1 MRIIRLAGPA
11 LPVLLL
17 VSAAVPA
24 TAQVAQPDS
33 LITALFQ
40 EAQQLQQRLGQV
52 EEQAFEQN
60 SELSGRRED
69 LQKMIE
75 AEMIKAY
82 SSVASSLK
90 RMDELPDA
98 WRMAQMTQDQ
108 ARMQAIQ
115 AEAEQLES
123 HILSVEE
130 RVIEQQEVADRIEQ
144 FRENLFDEME
154 KIEPNTRA
162 MIARLEAIAE
172 QLQPPA
178 IPPVS

>member
-1 MRIIRLAGPA
+1 
-11 LPVLLL
+11 

-60 SELSGRRED
+60 AELSGRRED

-75 AEMIKAY
+75 AEMIKAD

-162 MIARLEAIAE
+162 MIARLESIAE

-178 IPPVS
+178 IPPVT